1 MSGMLNRDILK
12 ELCRADFEKIT
23 TYIFD
28 MCTLN
33 VEDYE
38 KKQLKLPNDE
48 NKIRSIMLEEY
59 INKQKIPHNMLG
71 YKFELEVPENYA
83 GNGKHIGRVDIRI
96 LLKSDFEKDDA
107 YYIVECKR
115 IDGSAD
121 LNKKYVKEGVARF
134 VTGKYS
140 SYYGRNIMLG
150 FVVKKIDISANTKLI
165 EKIQNTEKIQ
175 HMHGCFEF
183 IEKKGIAEN
192 YKCMYQIQSGEVE
205 LHHIFSDYSSI
216 IETNKCNYKNT

>member
-1 MSGMLNRDILK
+1 MSGMLSRDILK

-28 MCTLN
+28 MCTLI

-59 INKQKIPHNMLG
+59 INKQKVPHNMLG

-83 GNGKHIGRVDIRI
+83 GNGKYIGRVDIRI

-140 SYYGRNIMLG
+140 SYYGRNIM
-150 FVVKKIDISANTKLI
+150 
-165 EKIQNTEKIQ
+165 Q
-175 HMHGCFEF
+175 C
-183 IEKKGIAEN
+183 N
-192 YKCMYQIQSGEVE
+192 YKC
-205 LHHIFSDYSSI
+205 LCIFLLRYGCKFFQVI
-216 IETNKCNYKNT
+216 WYVFYTNKYRFDDLHYNVDS